1 MINLIISLMMLA
13 RRSKK
18 ERIMKKYVCENCGH
32 IHEGELSELPDGCP
46 VCGADVD
53 QFTEDLW

>member
-1 MINLIISLMMLA
+1 MKFWKTAMMLA

-18 ERIMKKYVCENCGH
+18 ERIMKKYVCEGCGH
-32 IHEGELSELPDGCP
+32 IHDGELTELPDGCP

-53 QFTEDLW
+53 QFTDF

>member
-1 MINLIISLMMLA
+1 MMLA

-53 QFTEDLW
+53 KFTEESW

>member
-53 QFTEDLW
+53 KFTEESW

>member
-1 MINLIISLMMLA
+1 MKFWKTAMMLA

-18 ERIMKKYVCENCGH
+18 GRIMKKYVCEGCGH
-32 IHEGELSELPDGCP
+32 IHDGELTELPDGCP

-53 QFTEDLW
+53 QFTDF